1 MDCDWQAAVFAAN
14 KEAGIRQVGYV
25 PDAGHAVLI
34 QEMQA
39 FDERAAALLGVTAS
53 SSNVRPMRRIAGSK
67 AKRFDARLTDRF
79 ANLAALASTSPAATE
94 PMRGNSGTSGIPG
107 RTGEAAG
114 ARVTRESVGDM
125 T

>member
-1 MDCDWQAAVFAAN
+1 MGCNWQSAEFAAI

-25 PDAGHAVLI
+25 PDASDALLI
-34 QEMQA
+34 QVMQA
-39 FDERAAALLGVTAS
+39 FDEWAAALLGVTAHS
-53 SSNVRPMRRIAGSK
+53 SKVRPMRRIAGSRE
-67 AKRFDARLTDRF
+67 KRFDSRLTERV

-94 PMRGNSGTSGIPG
+94 PMRGNSGTSGIPWG
-107 RTGEAAG
+107 TGEAAG